1 MHLVRLATTRS
12 TIAGWLAIAALLLAM
27 WPAASPA
34 QDATPAAVAPS
45 SAMQELFGLVPA
57 QVPGVEDP
65 TQATISWVDIARQ
78 LDAVGVEAPDSY
90 DDPAMAD
97 WIAATRSL
105 ATPSDPTAYLKF
117 WREDYGFDLLQ
128 VDQAIEFAAP
138 PARLLL
144 FKGTFDP
151 EDVLAALDE
160 VGYQPITVNGHE
172 LLSIR
177 DDYEIDA
184 DAPTTY
190 LMAHMNFGV
199 VLPDGTLAFSS
210 AGAPL
215 AAVLD
220 VAAGAAPSMLE
231 QAGIAMLIGQAPP
244 DLVSA
249 VIVHG
254 FMLQMSIP
262 SSITDVIGTPDADFD
277 AVATAAASE
286 IATASEMPPVAMA
299 LLGSTAGGPL
309 FGDGVETPAEAP
321 EARAVAIVAMHDPA
335 SAEAAVPVVETRLE
349 QGASQE
355 TEQPYAEMF
364 ASWTVEAVPGT
375 PMLTIDLEIAENAPP
390 NRLIQMLYAR
400 DLGFL
405 AW

>member
-1 MHLVRLATTRS
+1 MADRLPPRGRWPRRRS
-12 TIAGWLAIAALLLAM
+12 TALIL
-27 WPAASPA
+27 
-34 QDATPAAVAPS
+34 
-45 SAMQELFGLVPA
+45 
-57 QVPGVEDP
+57 
-65 TQATISWVDIARQ
+65 R
-78 LDAVGVEAPDSY
+78 
-90 DDPAMAD
+90 
-97 WIAATRSL
+97 R
-105 ATPSDPTAYLKF
+105 
-117 WREDYGFDLLQ
+117 DYGFDLQ

-160 VGYQPITVNGHE
+160 VGYQPVTVNGHE

-215 AAVLD
+215 AAVLN

-249 VIVHG
+249 MIVHG

-277 AVATAAASE
+277 VVATAAASQ
-286 IATASEMPPVAMA
+286 IATASGYRRWHGVAR
-299 LLGSTAGGPL
+299 STAGGH
-309 FGDGVETPAEAP
+309 VRRRYQAPA
-321 EARAVAIVAMHDPA
+321 
-335 SAEAAVPVVETRLE
+335 
-349 QGASQE
+349 
-355 TEQPYAEMF
+355 
-364 ASWTVEAVPGT
+364 
-375 PMLTIDLEIAENAPP
+375 DL
-390 NRLIQMLYAR
+390 
-400 DLGFL
+400 
-405 AW
+405 